1 MLLLNV
7 EVHFIEDISKAMQN
21 ATFSEL
27 PHTLIIY
34 GGNIDVSFVL
44 RSKRTLVNSSSSVF
58 SRTSSSL
65 LHTFVADTL
74 PNFPMPFDIILTY
87 TNKSPV
93 NGCRRPLVFIHN
105 GGIWKVTIQ
114 PRLKNELNEML
125 CHAMVSDKVMCW
137 PECVQPPLPSG
148 KIGLGSPVELFL
160 NK

>member
-1 MLLLNV
+1 
-7 EVHFIEDISKAMQN
+7 MQILVN
-21 ATFSEL
+21 Y
-27 PHTLIIY
+27 PILIIC

-93 NGCRRPLVFIHN
+93 NGCRRLLVFIHN
-105 GGIWKVTIQ
+105 GGI
-114 PRLKNELNEML
+114 
-125 CHAMVSDKVMCW
+125 
-137 PECVQPPLPSG
+137 
-148 KIGLGSPVELFL
+148 
-160 NK
+160 